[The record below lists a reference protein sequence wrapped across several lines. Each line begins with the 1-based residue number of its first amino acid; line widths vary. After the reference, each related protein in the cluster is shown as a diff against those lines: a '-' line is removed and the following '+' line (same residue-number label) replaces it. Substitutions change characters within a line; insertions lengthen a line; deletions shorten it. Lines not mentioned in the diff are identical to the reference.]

1 MNADQELKDAYID
14 RLAKE
19 TTFFNYLKKAIK
31 DAVNEFELCDT
42 STSPEIEESVN
53 VSIDALN
60 ETVRKLKEETVLNK
74 EKAKEIEG
82 WFTSLTQENHL
93 VQGAK
98 PAIPSTPERS
108 FADRAKGWLG
118 LTPAAAPAPPRPAP
132 AAPRPVAP
140 PAPAPTPV
148 QRSMVDRLLGRRPDP
163 LWDDLAN
170 HPNKLNSPEF
180 DPQHQYVDG
189 RRNSFGGIR
198 KRKTRKYRRRV

>member
-19 TTFFNYLKKAIK
+19 TTFFNYLKKAIR

-42 STSPEIEESVN
+42 STSPDIEESVN

-82 WFTSLTQENHL
+82 WFTGLTQENRL

-98 PAIPSTPERS
+98 VATPSTPQRS
-108 FADRAKGWLG
+108 FTDRAKGWLG
-118 LTPAAAPAPPRPAP
+118 LAPAP
-132 AAPRPVAP
+132 AAP
-140 PAPAPTPV
+140 APAAPV
-148 QRSMVDRLLGRRPDP
+148 QRSMVDRLLGRRPDDP
-163 LWDDLAN
+163 LWDAAAKN
-170 HPNKLNSPEF
+170 PNKINGPEF
-180 DPQHQYVDG
+180 DLPPEPYVDG

>member
-19 TTFFNYLKKAIK
+19 TTFFNYLKKAIR

-82 WFTSLTQENHL
+82 WFTGLTQQNRL

-98 PAIPSTPERS
+98 VATPSTPQRS
-108 FADRAKGWLG
+108 FTDRAKGWLG
-118 LTPAAAPAPPRPAP
+118 LAPAPRPAP
-132 AAPRPVAP
+132 APAPR
-140 PAPAPTPV
+140 PAPAPAAPAPV
-148 QRSMVDRLLGRRPDP
+148 QRSMVDRLLGRRPDDP
-163 LWDDLAN
+163 LWNELAN

>member
-82 WFTSLTQENHL
+82 WFTGLTQENHL
-93 VQGAK
+93 VQGVK

-118 LTPAAAPAPPRPAP
+118 LTPAP
-132 AAPRPVAP
+132 AAPRPAP
-140 PAPAPTPV
+140 PAPAPAAPV
-148 QRSMVDRLLGRRPDP
+148 QRSMVDRLLGRRPDDP
-163 LWDDLAN
+163 LWDDLAK

-189 RRNSFGGIR
+189 RHNSFGGIR

>member
-19 TTFFNYLKKAIK
+19 TTFFNYLKKAIR

-82 WFTSLTQENHL
+82 WFTGLTQENRL

-98 PAIPSTPERS
+98 VATPSTPQRS
-108 FADRAKGWLG
+108 FTDRAKGWLG
-118 LTPAAAPAPPRPAP
+118 LAPAPEVPRPATAAPA
-132 AAPRPVAP
+132 
-140 PAPAPTPV
+140 PV
-148 QRSMVDRLLGRRPDP
+148 QRSMVDRLLGRRPDDP
-163 LWDDLAN
+163 LWNELAN

-180 DPQHQYVDG
+180 DG
-189 RRNSFGGIR
+189 RLNSFGGIR
-198 KRKTRKYRRRV
+198 KRTTRKYRRRV